1 MEQSNKLPVGLE
13 YIDSQLYLYRCP
25 KCGRE
30 NYILNVSLGICT
42 WCGYNANL
50 DYPKTLNDNQNEQDN
65 R

>member
-13 YIDSQLYLYRCP
+13 YIDGQLYLYRCP

-42 WCGYNANL
+42 
-50 DYPKTLNDNQNEQDN
+50 
-65 R
+65 